1 MKPVRWRR
9 SWLAGCLLAWAV
21 AASACDV
28 NVGNG
33 DFNFGLLSGQA
44 TDTWSR
50 TYTVAAGGQVEVVN
64 VNGLVQVEPGTAQ
77 TVEIRAERRAKAS
90 TDEAAKALLGKVEMR
105 EDSKPDAL
113 RVEAKVP
120 KSSGFGGGVE
130 IKFFVKLPSN
140 VHVVARTT
148 NGGIKLLR
156 LPNDVEATS
165 VNGGVEGDDL
175 GGTVRASTTNGGV
188 RLSLNAVASGGVRAE
203 TVNGGVSVTIPRE
216 AKANVS
222 ARVVNGGLGV
232 ENLSLESIGEQ
243 SRRRVEGKLNG
254 GGPSVELEATNGGVH
269 LTGK

>member
-1 MKPVRWRR
+1 MRSARWRR
-9 SWLAGCLLAWAV
+9 GWLAACLAACAV
-21 AASACDV
+21 VASACDV

-33 DFNFGLLSGQA
+33 DFNFGLVSGQA
-44 TDTWSR
+44 TDIWTR
-50 TYTVAAGGQVEVVN
+50 TYTVAPGGQVEVVN
-64 VNGLVQVEPGTAQ
+64 VNGLVQVEPGTGQ

-90 TDEAAKALLGKVEMR
+90 SDDAAKTLLGKVQML

-120 KSSGFGGGVE
+120 KSAGWNSGVD
-130 IKFFVKLPSN
+130 IKFFVKLPAGL
-140 VHVVARTT
+140 HVVARTT

-156 LPNDVEATS
+156 LPNDVEATT
-165 VNGGVEGDDL
+165 VNGGVEGEGL
-175 GGTVRASTTNGGV
+175 SGTVRASSTNGGV
-188 RLSLNAVASGGVRAE
+188 NLSLAGVAAGGVRAE
-203 TVNGGVSVTIPRE
+203 TVNGGVHVEIPRD

-232 ENLSLESIGEQ
+232 ENLTLESIGEQ